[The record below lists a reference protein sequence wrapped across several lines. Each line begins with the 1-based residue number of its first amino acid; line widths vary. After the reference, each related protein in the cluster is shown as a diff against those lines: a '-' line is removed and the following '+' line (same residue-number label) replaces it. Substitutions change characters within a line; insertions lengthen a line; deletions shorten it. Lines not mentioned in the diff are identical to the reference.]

1 MSEYKVHGIRSSVMS
16 QIRGNQQVY
25 ARRAMRGRNLQQEAT
40 KRALLTQKA
49 HIPAG
54 AKKVMKSLEH
64 RKAERR
70 ERTSAQ
76 MARDQRERMK
86 NAVNKEMKDTADFFN
101 RRNPEMNSQTLLIL
115 RGLLKETDTY
125 EDILQK
131 VLDLYPDY
139 TLADEALDYL
149 LETTKGTLHE
159 AVRQAKDELN
169 ARFHREIVAGKNIAE
184 QAREFSEAGLGSPTA
199 LRDMYRDITGNPRQV
214 HDLFEELTKLFD
226 YDKMKVASNFLFHSL
241 GADLKSK
248 GPSISRAEL
257 TRLVED
263 TRSLQAILGV
273 FLFFKERMKLIYSQ
287 FSNLDLDYP
296 DALTFEILAENFM
309 QLIRERYISSDQ
321 VKKLAKK
328 LGISHEVL
336 AQIIIFTQ
344 MRDAIRG
351 VSPRLYR
358 DDRHRREALEAI
370 LEALEDLEEEAEE
383 EEEE

>member
-1 MSEYKVHGIRSSVMS
+1 MSEDYKVHRIGSSPVAQALNAAKATAKKAMKGKV
-16 QIRGNQQVY
+16 IQQK
-25 ARRAMRGRNLQQEAT
+25 AT
-40 KRALLTQKA
+40 EKALLTKA
-49 HIPAG
+49 AFHVPAG
-54 AKKVMKSLEH
+54 AKKVMKPLRQRMLE
-64 RKAERR
+64 RSSQLTKKSQE
-70 ERTSAQ
+70 
-76 MARDQRERMK
+76 
-86 NAVNKEMKDTADFFN
+86 EMKYTVSREMESAADFSG
-101 RRNPEMNSQTLLIL
+101 RKNPEMNSQTLLIL
-115 RGLLKETDTY
+115 RGRLKETDTY

-131 VLDLYPDY
+131 VLDMYPDY
-139 TLADEALDYL
+139 TLADDALDYL
-149 LETTKGTLHE
+149 LETTKGALHE

-169 ARFHREIVAGKNIAE
+169 ARFHREIVAGRNISE

-199 LRDMYRDITGNPRQV
+199 LRDMYRDITGNPREV
-214 HDLFEELTKLFD
+214 HDLFEELSRLFD
-226 YDKMKVASNFLFHSL
+226 YDKMKTASNFLFHSL

-287 FSNLDLDYP
+287 FTNLDLDYP
-296 DALTFEILAENFM
+296 EALTFEILAENFM
-309 QLIRERYISSDQ
+309 QLIKERYISSDQ

-358 DDRHRREALEAI
+358 DNRHRREALEAI
-370 LEALEDLEEEAEE
+370 LEALEDLEEEAEDGE
-383 EEEE
+383 EE